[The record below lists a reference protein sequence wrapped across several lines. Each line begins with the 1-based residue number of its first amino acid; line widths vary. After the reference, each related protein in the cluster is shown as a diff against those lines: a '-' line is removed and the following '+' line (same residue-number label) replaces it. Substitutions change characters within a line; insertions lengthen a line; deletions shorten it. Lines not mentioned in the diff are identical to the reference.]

1 MSIQT
6 LEALDHFDGEE
17 VDYYYDSHPTEEDLM
32 GDSIA
37 QDRVTKYLVE
47 VFEWLY
53 ASQGWLIARNLNLYI
68 SGYWKE
74 YPRTPDISVFKGV
87 SLTPADWWPLRS
99 WRIRPPE
106 KPAPAVVFEIVSDET
121 ANNDLVE
128 KPVDYAGIGIREYF
142 CPDPRPNGKK
152 SRERLRG
159 WRYTGGSTEVI
170 KGDRRG
176 RMWSEELESW
186 LVPDGLV
193 LRLTDAGGNLR
204 LTKAEAEELEKERER
219 REKEGARRETAQAR
233 READRERDEKRAA
246 LERERQ
252 AEERE
257 RLAREDAV
265 KARDEAARERAE
277 NERLHA
283 LLRSLGRD
291 AAVDGVGGEPVE

>member
-1 MSIQT
+1 MSIQA
-6 LEALDHFDGEE
+6 LEALDRFDEEE
-17 VDYYYDSHPTEEDLM
+17 VEYYYDTHPTEEDLM

-37 QDRVTKYLVE
+37 QDKVTKYLVE
-47 VFEWLY
+47 VFEWLF

-74 YPRTPDISVFKGV
+74 HPRTPDISVFKGV
-87 SLTPADWWPLRS
+87 TLAPADWWPLRS

-121 ANNDLVE
+121 ANKHLVD

-142 CPDPRPNGKK
+142 CHDPRPNGKK

-159 WRYTGGSTEVI
+159 WRYTSGSTEAI

-186 LVPDGLV
+186 LVPDGLM

-204 LTKAEAEELEKERER
+204 LTKAEAEEQES
-219 REKEGARRETAQAR
+219 ARAR
-233 READRERDEKRAA
+233 REAERERDEKRAA

-252 AEERE
+252 ARE
-257 RLAREDAV
+257 
-265 KARDEAARERAE
+265 E
-277 NERLHA
+277 NERLRE
-283 LLRSLGRD
+283 LLRSMGRD
-291 AAVDGVGGEPVE
+291 VEGC